1 MVKKT
6 YLVLTNE
13 LGKVSSVVEFVDD
26 QRPALNI
33 SKRTATIYENHGC
46 TFNEEDKIFE
56 TKEEGNDF
64 FNELKEQGFYLDNKA
79 GKEFIEKLYNS
90 MY

>member
-1 MVKKT
+1 MIKKM

-13 LGKVSSVVEFVDD
+13 LGKVTTAVEFIDD

-33 SKRTATIYENHGC
+33 SKRSATIYENHGC
-46 TFNEEDKIFE
+46 TFAEDTITFR
-56 TKEEGNDF
+56 TKEEGNDLF
-64 FNELKEQGFYLDNKA
+64 KELKESGFYVDNKA
-79 GKEFIEKLYNS
+79 GKEFIDKLYNS

>member
-1 MVKKT
+1 MVKKM
-6 YLVLTNE
+6 YLVITNE
-13 LGKVSSVVEFVDD
+13 LGKVTAAVKFIDD

-33 SKRTATIYENHGC
+33 SKRTATIYENYGC
-46 TFNEEDKIFE
+46 TFKEETKKFE

-64 FNELKEQGFYLDNKA
+64 FNELKEQGFYRDDA
-79 GKEFIEKLYNS
+79 VGKSFIDKLYNS

>member
-1 MVKKT
+1 MIKKM

-13 LGKVSSVVEFVDD
+13 LGKITTAVEFIDD

-33 SKRTATIYENHGC
+33 SKMSATFYENHGC
-46 TFNEEDKIFE
+46 TFTEDTITFR
-56 TKEEGNDF
+56 TKEDGNDLF
-64 FNELKEQGFYLDNKA
+64 KELKESGFYFDNKA
-79 GKEFIEKLYNS
+79 GKEFIDKLYSS

>member
-1 MVKKT
+1 MVKKM

-13 LGKVSSVVEFVDD
+13 LGKVTAAVKFIDD

-33 SKRTATIYENHGC
+33 SKRTATIYENYGC
-46 TFNEEDKIFE
+46 TFKEETKKFE
-56 TKEEGNDF
+56 TKEEGNAF
-64 FNELKEQGFYLDNKA
+64 FKELKEQGFYRDDA
-79 GKEFIEKLYNS
+79 VGKSFIDKLYNS

>member
-13 LGKVSSVVEFVDD
+13 LNKVVAAVKFTDD

-33 SKRTATIYENHGC
+33 SKRTASIYENHGC
-46 TFNEEDKIFE
+46 TFNEWFKEFK
-56 TKEEGNDF
+56 TKEEGNNF
-64 FNELKEQGFYLDNKA
+64 FKELKEQGFYVDNKS
-79 GKEFIEKLYNS
+79 GEEFIDKILRN
-90 MY
+90 MC

>member
-1 MVKKT
+1 MVNKT

-13 LGKVSSVVEFVDD
+13 FGKVTAAVEFVDD

-33 SKRTATIYENHGC
+33 SKRSATIYENLGC
-46 TFNEEDKIFE
+46 SFKEETKKFN
-56 TKEEGNDF
+56 TKEEGNSF
-64 FNELKEQGFYLDNKA
+64 FIELKEQGFCLDNNA
-79 GKEFIEKLYNS
+79 GKNFIEKLYNS

>member
-1 MVKKT
+1 MVKKM

-13 LGKVSSVVEFVDD
+13 FGKVTTAVEFIDD

-33 SKRTATIYENHGC
+33 SKRSAKIYENYGC
-46 TFNEEDKIFE
+46 TFKEETKKFE
-56 TKEEGNDF
+56 TKEEGNDLF
-64 FNELKEQGFYLDNKA
+64 KELKENGFYVDNKA
-79 GKEFIEKLYNS
+79 GKEFIDKLYNS